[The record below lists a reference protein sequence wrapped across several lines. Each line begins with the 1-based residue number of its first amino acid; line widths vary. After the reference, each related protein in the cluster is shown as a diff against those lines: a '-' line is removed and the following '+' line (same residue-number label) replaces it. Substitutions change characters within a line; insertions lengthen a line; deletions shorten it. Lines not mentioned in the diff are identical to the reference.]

1 MPTYT
6 RSDLKSR
13 INAGIKGK
21 IGVLIDADETVN
33 QVVRAVVSDIDT
45 RSTRRMVSSQPGVF
59 DEQLAYPAPVDLKAR
74 KLLSL
79 SNQAEGNDVYVG
91 YNLIPYEQFNQKLGF
106 VSNRRDGN
114 YTQVRFGNERE
125 LYTVSFDDRD
135 SVRRMLISAPKNN
148 TELVLS
154 TLDSLTDGGGLW
166 TSFGDAENVDADP
179 GNRVE
184 GVASIKYDIDA
195 AGGLTAGIY
204 NATMNEFDISGFLE
218 SNNSVFGFAN
228 ISDAEDIT
236 NFTLRLGNDGSNYYE
251 MAVTLTHFR
260 TAFALGWNTLRFDV
274 GSRVEVGTVDP
285 ATMSYIALFMTKATG
300 KISQQNF
307 NFDNLVM
314 ASGNVMNMRYYSK
327 YGWQTQ
333 AGAWIENSTRDDD
346 FLNAEGDEFDFI
358 IEKGISMAG
367 REVDENDAAKVAET
381 LYREKTKT
389 YLLENPSE
397 ALVETNDYQA
407 QYYI

>member
-21 IGVLIDADETVN
+21 IGMLVDADETVN
-33 QVVRAVVSDIDT
+33 QVVRAVVSDIDM
-45 RSTRRMVSSQPGVF
+45 RSTRRMVASQPGVF

-79 SNQAEGNDVYVG
+79 NKQSGGTDVYVG

-106 VSNRRDGN
+106 MSNRRDGN

-135 SVRRMLISAPKNN
+135 SVRRMLIAAPKDN

-154 TLDSLTDGGGLW
+154 GLDSLTDGGGLW
-166 TSFGDAENVDADP
+166 TSFGDAENVDADT
-179 GNRVE
+179 GNRVD

-195 AGGLTAGIY
+195 AGGTTAGIY
-204 NATMNEFDISGFLE
+204 NATLDEFDISGFLQ
-218 SNNSVFGFAN
+218 SNNSVFAFAN
-228 ISDAEDIT
+228 ISDKDDIT
-236 NFTLRLGNDGSNYYE
+236 NFTLRLGNDGANYYE
-251 MAVTLTHFR
+251 MVVTLTHFR
-260 TAFALGWNTLRFDV
+260 TAFALGWNTLRYDV
-274 GSRVEVGTVDP
+274 SSRVEVGTVDP
-285 ATMSYIALFMTKATG
+285 TTMSYIAIFMTKAAG

-314 ASGNVMNMRYYSK
+314 ASGNVMNLRYYSK

-333 AGAWIENSTRDDD
+333 AGAWLENSTRDDD
-346 FLNAEGDEFDFI
+346 FLNAEADEFDFI

-381 LYREKTKT
+381 LYREKKKM
-389 YLLENPSE
+389 YLLETPSE
-397 ALVETNDYQA
+397 ALVETSDYQA
-407 QYYI
+407 QYYV